1 MNSFPVF
8 GDHVTIPHLSR
19 GEARASVADGP
30 AVSDLARAGRFR
42 MGINQANAVRAN
54 VDILEGVDRSYGKKR
69 KRPSKRLRHAGAA
82 AMLMESMPQAKT
94 LSDLT
99 PQAIDRPRLMA
110 GGDAMGHLKHVA
122 AATGV
127 STVQE
132 PEHHF
137 TLGSTKLRKKV
148 DRQAARRTMLTE
160 ANQQLNKEKLL
171 ELNLEMLRAEA
182 EKEAREAMGGDD
194 VERAPIVRGPI
205 LAPSREQPNDPYAS
219 PIGDPLNLPLWQLI
233 LLMAAIFCLFMW
245 AGKSSRR
252 ASTASG
258 SRASASGSRSTSSVR
273 RGSRSYKGNR

>member
-8 GDHVTIPHLSR
+8 GDHVAIPHLSR
-19 GEARASVADGP
+19 GEARPAVADGP

-54 VDILEGVDRSYGKKR
+54 VDILEGVDRSYGKRR

-99 PQAIDRPRLMA
+99 PQAVDRQRLVV
-110 GGDAMGHLKHVA
+110 GGEAMGHLKHVA

-127 STVQE
+127 STAQE

-182 EKEAREAMGGDD
+182 KKEAREAMGGDD

-205 LAPSREQPNDPYAS
+205 LAPSRAQSDHAP
-219 PIGDPLNLPLWQLI
+219 PIGDPLNLQLWQLV

-252 ASTASG
+252 VSAASG
-258 SRASASGSRSTSSVR
+258 SRSSASGSRSTSSVR